1 MTLNLPVC
9 QEGLLDF
16 KSKIS
21 EVSVGGIPP
30 ATMTFEVIVAHP
42 KLLLAIL
49 ISGPGVLFK
58 VWRSKKVVLLEEY
71 PLL

>member
-1 MTLNLPVC
+1 MMFNLPGC

-21 EVSVGGIPP
+21 EVSVREPEYPP

-42 KLLLAIL
+42 KELLAIL
-49 ISGPGVLFK
+49 ISGPGVL
-58 VWRSKKVVLLEEY
+58 VNV
-71 PLL
+71 